1 MRPRTIALSLSA
13 VMLAVVSAPGSPA
26 ADRSQDGR
34 PNIVFIMSDDHAAH
48 AISAYG
54 SRVNRTPNIDRLAR
68 EGMLMANVFA
78 TNSICTPSRAAILT
92 GQYSQ
97 VNGVTVFNRFDSSR
111 LTVAQLL
118 QRAGYYTGMIG
129 KWHLGSDPVG
139 FDRWDI
145 LPGQGRYVDPVFY
158 TASTETTY
166 TGRYVTDITTDLG
179 IDFLRKRP
187 RSPTR

>member
-1 MRPRTIALSLSA
+1 MRPRTIALILSA

-92 GQYSQ
+92 GQYSH
-97 VNGVTVFNRFDSSR
+97 VNGVTVFNRF
-111 LTVAQLL
+111 
-118 QRAGYYTGMIG
+118 G
-129 KWHLGSDPVG
+129 
-139 FDRWDI
+139 
-145 LPGQGRYVDPVFY
+145 
-158 TASTETTY
+158 
-166 TGRYVTDITTDLG
+166 
-179 IDFLRKRP
+179 
-187 RSPTR
+187 